1 MKHNWGKELFPKI
14 VWFQEGPGVRN
25 TQYRDT
31 GVKLLNVANLVDS
44 HVDLSTSNRYIS
56 EEEAYGKY
64 KHFLVDDG
72 DFIIA
77 SSGIQA
83 SYFHKKMGFINKT
96 HLPLCMNTSTIRFK
110 VLDDSKLNIYFF
122 QYYLKSFDFNLQL
135 QKALTG
141 CAQLNFGPS
150 HLKKMKCPL
159 PPMVVQ
165 EHIVAELD
173 KINETIE
180 DCRELLRN
188 LDALAQS
195 LFYDTFGDPITNPK
209 GWEMKHFKE
218 ILYKIGSGATPKG
231 GKQSYQGGN
240 ISLIRSLNV
249 YNTYFKYDD
258 LAKINANQA
267 YELRNVE
274 VQFDDVLLNITGAS
288 VARCFIVP
296 KDTLPARVNQHVAI
310 LRPNNKFI
318 RPKFLHRLIITPSFQ
333 NFLIGTARGKSATR
347 EALPKATLEMI
358 KIPVPPISLQEQFAA
373 RIEQIEEQKKAV
385 EQTIAELQTLLDS
398 RMDYWFN

>member
-1 MKHNWGKELFPKI
+1 MKHNWVKEIFPKI

-25 TQYRDT
+25 TQYRDS

-44 HVDLSTSNRYIS
+44 HIDLSTSNRYIS

-64 KHFLVDDG
+64 KHFLVDNG

-110 VLDDSKLNIYFF
+110 VLDASKISIFFF

-150 HLKKMKCPL
+150 HLKKMKCPV
-159 PPMVVQ
+159 PPIEMQ
-165 EHIVAELD
+165 NQIVAELD
-173 KINETIE
+173 KINEVIE

-188 LDALAQS
+188 LDALAKS
-195 LFYDTFGDPITNPK
+195 LFYDYFGDPITNPK
-209 GWEMKHFKE
+209 GWQVRPLKNAVIEMFIGPFGSALKTDCYVCKEKAFAMVYEQKHAIKKTLNQDNHYIDEEKYLSLKRFEVIPFDFIMSCRGTIGQLYQVPENSPRGIIHPSLMKIRLNTSTYNSIFFKH
-218 ILYKIGSGATPKG
+218 ILPIFIKEQQTKGNCVQMAITAKELGAK
-231 GKQSYQGGN
+231 K
-240 ISLIRSLNV
+240 L
-249 YNTYFKYDD
+249 
-258 LAKINANQA
+258 
-267 YELRNVE
+267 
-274 VQFDDVLLNITGAS
+274 
-288 VARCFIVP
+288 
-296 KDTLPARVNQHVAI
+296 
-310 LRPNNKFI
+310 
-318 RPKFLHRLIITPSFQ
+318 
-333 NFLIGTARGKSATR
+333 
-347 EALPKATLEMI
+347 
-358 KIPVPPISLQEQFAA
+358 PVPPLELQEKFAE
-373 RIEQIEEQKKAV
+373 RIEQINAQKNAV
-385 EQTIAELQTLLDS
+385 EETIANLQTLLDS

>member
-159 PPMVVQ
+159 PPMEVQ
-165 EHIVAELD
+165 EQIVAELD

-195 LFYDTFGDPITNPK
+195 LFYDTFGDPISNSKVWNISKVSDNFITGSGGTPSKKIDEYWNSNDIP
-209 GWEMKHFKE
+209 W
-218 ILYKIGSGATPKG
+218 IGSNMCQNKVLYETDGKFISTLGLNNSSAKLLYEDTILVALVGATI
-231 GKQSYQGGN
+231 GKVALLKTNTSTNQNIGFIKPNKDVANPIFLFYLFQGLYPLFTG
-240 ISLIRSLNV
+240 IGDGK
-249 YNTYFKYDD
+249 FKM
-258 LAKINANQA
+258 AN
-267 YELRNVE
+267 L
-274 VQFDDVLLNITGAS
+274 S
-288 VARCFIVP
+288 
-296 KDTLPARVNQHVAI
+296 
-310 LRPNNKFI
+310 FI
-318 RPKFLHRLIITPSFQ
+318 RNLPII
-333 NFLIGTARGKSATR
+333 
-347 EALPKATLEMI
+347 LPPLE
-358 KIPVPPISLQEQFAA
+358 LQEKFAE
-373 RIEQIEEQKKAV
+373 RIERIEAQKKAV

-398 RMDYWFN
+398 RMDYYFG

>member
-173 KINETIE
+173 KINDVIE

-195 LFYDTFGDPITNPK
+195 LFYDFFGDPVTNPK
-209 GWEMKHFKE
+209 GWP
-218 ILYKIGSGATPKG
+218 LYKLSSISQLINGRAYKQNELLDEGKYKVIRVGNFFTNSDYYYSDLELSPEKYIDYGDLIFAWSASFGAFIW
-231 GKQSYQGGN
+231 QGDKV
-240 ISLIRSLNV
+240 IYHYHIW
-249 YNTYFKYDD
+249 
-258 LAKINANQA
+258 KI
-267 YELRNVE
+267 L
-274 VQFDDVLLNITGAS
+274 FDDNLLNKI
-288 VARCFIVP
+288 FY
-296 KDTLPARVNQHVAI
+296 
-310 LRPNNKFI
+310 
-318 RPKFLHRLIITPSFQ
+318 KFLLNEMTSSFMKD
-333 NFLIGTARGKSATR
+333 LHGIGMMHLT
-347 EALPKATLEMI
+347 KAGMENYML
-358 KIPVPPISLQEQFAA
+358 PVPPLSLQEQFAA
-373 RIEQIEEQKKAV
+373 RIEQIEAQKKAV

>member
-31 GVKLLNVANLVDS
+31 GVKLLNVANLVHS

-165 EHIVAELD
+165 EQIVAELD

-180 DCRELLRN
+180 DCRELLRI

-195 LFYDTFGDPITNPK
+195 LFYDTFGDPNTNPK
-209 GWEMKHFKE
+209 NW
-218 ILYKIGSGATPKG
+218 
-231 GKQSYQGGN
+231 N
-240 ISLIRSLNV
+240 ISTFGEIGTFIRGGGFLKRDFVDFGIPCIHYGQIHTKFGEVVRKNL
-249 YNTYFKYDD
+249 TYISEYTALKSKFAKPNDVILAITSED
-258 LAKINANQA
+258 LEGSCK
-267 YELRNVE
+267 
-274 VQFDDVLLNITGAS
+274 S
-288 VARCFIVP
+288 VAWLGDFEVAVGGHAAIFTHNQNPVFISFYTRSNAFCIEKEKYAHGSKV
-296 KDTLPARVNQHVAI
+296 VE
-310 LRPNNKFI
+310 I
-318 RPKFLHRLIITPSFQ
+318 RPKDI
-333 NFLIGTARGKSATR
+333 
-347 EALPKATLEMI
+347 E
-358 KIPVPPISLQEQFAA
+358 KIPIYLPPLELQKKFAE
-373 RIEQIEEQKKAV
+373 RIEQIEAQKKVV
-385 EQTIAELQTLLDS
+385 ESTIAELQTLLDS